1 MFAADLLKGRAALI
15 SGGGTGLGKAIAR
28 AFVSCGARVAILGRR
43 ELLLAETA
51 AELSAKPADVVP
63 LVCDVRFEDDVEVA
77 VRRAESELGG
87 IDILVNNAAGNFV
100 YPTKLLRPNQ
110 FKLIIDTVLMGTVNL
125 TLAIGKRWIDSGR
138 RGTVLN
144 ILTTYASTGSAFV
157 VPSACAKAGVENLTK
172 SLGAEWGRYGIR
184 FVGIAPGP
192 FRTEGAIQQLRLR
205 EDLIPG
211 VDLMSVA
218 EQRVPLGRFGR
229 PEEVANLATYLI
241 SPAADFINGEIVRI
255 DGGEI
260 PYMSGEFCFLDQVAE
275 DQWGGERRR
284 LKRIQE

>member
-1 MFAADLLKGRAALI
+1 MFGADLLKGRTALI

-28 AFVSCGARVAILGRR
+28 SFVRYGARVAILGRR
-43 ELLLAETA
+43 EAVLAETA
-51 AELSAKPADVVP
+51 AELSLRPGDVLPV
-63 LVCDVRFEDDVEVA
+63 VCDVRFEDDVEAALARVYA
-77 VRRAESELGG
+77 ELGEL
-87 IDILVNNAAGNFV
+87 DILVNNAAGNFV
-100 YPTKLLRPNQ
+100 YPTRRLRPNQ

-125 TLAIGKRWIDSGR
+125 TLAVGKKWIDAGR

-144 ILTTYASTGSAFV
+144 ILTTYASTGSAYV
-157 VPSACAKAGVENLTK
+157 APSACAKAGVENLTK

-192 FRTEGAIQQLRLR
+192 FETEGAIQQLRLR
-205 EDLIPG
+205 ENLIPG

-218 EQRVPLGRFGR
+218 EQRVPLGRFGK
-229 PEEVANLATYLI
+229 PEEVSNLATFLV
-241 SPAADFINGEIVRI
+241 SPAAEFINGEIVRI

-275 DQWGGERRR
+275 DHWDGERSR
-284 LKRIQE
+284 LKRA